1 MTILVVDDERNI
13 ADSIAGT
20 LIAELNTDVEVHVC
34 YGSQQ
39 AKDFSATHYIDI
51 IVCDIDMPKCNGI
64 SLCKSLLTSYPDLKI
79 IFLTGY
85 SDFSYA
91 YEALKFPEAS
101 YVLKLE
107 DDAVLLKAVHE
118 KNRRGGETKTRRIGI
133 GFSGTAE
140 R

>member
-20 LIAELNTDVEVHVC
+20 LIAELNTDAEVHVC

-39 AKDFSATHYIDI
+39 AKDFSATHYIDV

-64 SLCKSLLTSYPDLKI
+64 SLCRSLLASYPDLKI

-107 DDAVLLKAVHE
+107 DDAVLLNAVRE
-118 KNRRGGETKTRRIGI
+118 KSARRRNKDGENRNWLFRYG
-133 GFSGTAE
+133 
-140 R
+140 